1 MKLFKSASNAGR
13 TRPGQPPHSNIR
25 GKISGPIPISDD
37 EFSTRNP
44 RSSIAEEGMPDQL
57 DPATQRDSATAS
69 TNMALHASHD
79 DKTSSLA
86 QSGPSQASTNSNP
99 VRRRTNRS
107 STLRYSTVSDAT
119 DRVSPSRKKS
129 AFRTAIGKL
138 FGKRN
143 RKQGSRSPSNS
154 RAQTGSSSD
163 HHRSD
168 PVVGE
173 PNSADPE
180 SEPKRSASLPITEF
194 NKALRSHSIG
204 PDDYMAI
211 HSARN
216 SLQSDSAFLRRRAA
230 TTASGGAISSRL
242 RDEGVDI
249 VGLSPR
255 PVSAH
260 GHDVV
265 VNEYDPE
272 SIGRAVSVDF
282 LPSRRRS
289 RSLSQL
295 HDVSEGH
302 VLVRKRS
309 EEIRYWRASQ
319 NPGPLSSDL
328 SVSHRGEPETTE
340 TTEPTTDILEEE
352 TQPIHTPPQPFN
364 FGAMSTMRITQAASL
379 EERVSTLEV
388 QNQKLERLVSQL
400 FHFVPAI
407 DNYSDTLGHSASIAP
422 TAPPTTYAETSS
434 AAAETSIHQNLPVDA
449 GPLSSG
455 YSISDQ
461 SNVSFE
467 DEKTFIGSIQ
477 PSTRDAPRPIS
488 NVTIRGATSLP
499 SLPRDDSGVF
509 TPNHYNTLKAL
520 LDAERAARHALEIR
534 VAKLSHIVETLSR
547 TPRGLAAYPLAGAL
561 ANVSVFDHDDDDD
574 DDGDD
579 DEPPSASID
588 DDSDAFKTPREERP
602 LDYGAFD
609 EDIVQGEVDDGTR
622 KRAARTISLGQLTL
636 GKPKSHSQQ
645 PGAGVDL

>member
-13 TRPGQPPHSNIR
+13 GRPGQPPHSNIR
-25 GKISGPIPISDD
+25 GKISGPIPIHDD
-37 EFSTRNP
+37 EFSTRNTG
-44 RSSIAEEGMPDQL
+44 SSIAQEGIPEQPD
-57 DPATQRDSATAS
+57 PGTQRDSAAVS
-69 TNMALHASHD
+69 ANSALNPTRD
-79 DKTSSLA
+79 DKASSLA
-86 QSGPSQASTNSNP
+86 QSGPSQASTTSKP

-107 STLRYSTVSDAT
+107 STLRYSTASNAT
-119 DRVSPSRKKS
+119 DTASPSRKKS
-129 AFRTAIGKL
+129 SFRVAIGKL

-143 RKQGSRSPSNS
+143 RKQGSRSSS
-154 RAQTGSSSD
+154 DSDAQIAPPSD
-163 HHRSD
+163 HHHSD
-168 PVVGE
+168 PAVGE
-173 PNSADPE
+173 RDSIDPE

-211 HSARN
+211 HSVRN
-216 SLQSDSAFLRRRAA
+216 SLQSDSAFIRRRAG
-230 TTASGGAISSRL
+230 TTPGELGGSRL
-242 RDEGVDI
+242 RDEGIDVL
-249 VGLSPR
+249 GLSPR
-255 PVSAH
+255 PASVQ

-265 VNEYDPE
+265 NEQDPE
-272 SIGRAVSVDF
+272 SIGRAVSVDY

-319 NPGPLSSDL
+319 NPGPLSPDL
-328 SVSHRGEPETTE
+328 SVSNREEPEMTE
-340 TTEPTTDILEEE
+340 TTEPTTDIHEEE
-352 TQPIHTPPQPFN
+352 AQPIHTPPQPFN
-364 FGAMSTMRITQAASL
+364 FGSISTMKITQAASL
-379 EERVSTLEV
+379 EERVAALEV

-400 FHFVPAI
+400 FHVVPGI
-407 DNYSDTLGHSASIAP
+407 DNYSDTFGHPASIAP
-422 TAPPTTYAETSS
+422 PAPPTTYAGTS
-434 AAAETSIHQNLPVDA
+434 AAAIATSIHQNLPVGA

-455 YSISDQ
+455 YSISEE

-467 DEKTFIGSIQ
+467 DEKTFIGSIH
-477 PSTRDAPRPIS
+477 PPTREAPRPIS

-499 SLPRDDSGVF
+499 SLPRDASGAF

-534 VAKLSHIVETLSR
+534 VTKLSHIVETMSR
-547 TPRGLAAYPLAGAL
+547 TPRGLDTNPLLGTHQ
-561 ANVSVFDHDDDDD
+561 NISVFDDDDD
-574 DDGDD
+574 DEDD

-588 DDSDAFKTPREERP
+588 DSDAFKTPREEQP
-602 LDYGAFD
+602 FDFGAFG
-609 EDIVQGEVDDGTR
+609 EDAAQDQVDDSSR

-636 GKPKSHSQQ
+636 GKPKQHSQQ